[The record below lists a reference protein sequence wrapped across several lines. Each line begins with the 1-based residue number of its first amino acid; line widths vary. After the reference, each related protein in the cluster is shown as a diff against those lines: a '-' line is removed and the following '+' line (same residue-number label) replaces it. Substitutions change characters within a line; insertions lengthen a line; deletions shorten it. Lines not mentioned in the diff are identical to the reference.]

1 MLLDEQR
8 DASLTNVDHSS
19 SSYALIIQS
28 FSNNN
33 CGDWGS
39 YHGGH
44 GGRNNCGGQGGDC
57 YGGWLNNNDGGNF
70 YGGGNFSINYSGAIR
85 LVGDNDE
92 EEEDQ
97 IECGPMIGFNL
108 NIS

>member
-1 MLLDEQR
+1 M
-8 DASLTNVDHSS
+8 
-19 SSYALIIQS
+19 
-28 FSNNN
+28 
-33 CGDWGS
+33 
-39 YHGGH
+39 
-44 GGRNNCGGQGGDC
+44 
-57 YGGWLNNNDGGNF
+57 NNNDGGNF

-92 EEEDQ
+92 EEDDQ